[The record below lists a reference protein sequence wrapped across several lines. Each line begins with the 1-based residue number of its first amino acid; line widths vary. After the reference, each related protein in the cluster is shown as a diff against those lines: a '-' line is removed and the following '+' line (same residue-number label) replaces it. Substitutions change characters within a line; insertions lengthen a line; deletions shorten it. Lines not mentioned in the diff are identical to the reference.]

1 MTRWLKF
8 RFLRNPELLWF
19 NNKYRPSC
27 NSFICPHTCKP
38 VKFVYNEKHL
48 HSTISHGGICTQPSA
63 IWKNRNQYNTSGFRK
78 FSTYRY
84 SRFLIQRREVLI
96 LIFAGISGG
105 VLYGWSKKLENDR
118 RDKEMEE
125 LDEMMKISQESHNSG
140 GKPELTIK
148 LYKEALQRVKTLIG
162 SEVKSHQRMSILTTK
177 FVFII
182 DQIANLLHNLGKLD
196 EAEDYYKQTIQALI
210 SHGTEK
216 DDHSVIEISLK
227 LASIYAEQGRHELA
241 ENGFTWCVN
250 NARKKV
256 PDDGK
261 CDINSLALLGICLE
275 SYGKYRISQRDANKA
290 ITLFTEALEI
300 SRKVFGSKHQQ
311 VAMLLNNLAVAYNEA
326 GDTDMTKTLF
336 QEAIV
341 VGKESLSDDLWSFHF
356 NLANILVLD
365 GDLES
370 AKIEYEKALEICH
383 EDNVKS
389 SIKDRI
395 SKLPMV

>member
-227 LASIYAEQGRHELA
+227 LASIYAEQG
-241 ENGFTWCVN
+241 
-250 NARKKV
+250 
-256 PDDGK
+256 
-261 CDINSLALLGICLE
+261 SLALLGICLE